1 MKKIINYN
9 FNLAHGI
16 KEILIFGKIKNIVG
30 QFNNSIESLREV
42 DVKHNVVTSY
52 PKVLLEQAGEK
63 PIWVGKGD
71 GADTSKTVIL
81 ANEKT
86 KSWTIVQFDKNMACV
101 LGSGVSSQVIFT
113 GPVI

>member
-1 MKKIINYN
+1 MYHL
-9 FNLAHGI
+9 FP
-16 KEILIFGKIKNIVG
+16 ILILLAPLLA
-30 QFNNSIESLREV
+30 SAESVQINKPLIC
-42 DVKHNVVTSY
+42 DST
-52 PKVLLEQAGEK
+52 LLVFQALVEQAGET

-71 GADTSKTVIL
+71 GKDTSRTVLL

-101 LGSGVSSQVIFT
+101 LGSGVGSQQIFT

>member
-1 MKKIINYN
+1 MP
-9 FNLAHGI
+9 FLFP
-16 KEILIFGKIKNIVG
+16 ILILLVPLLASAEPIQINKP
-30 QFNNSIESLREV
+30 
-42 DVKHNVVTSY
+42 VTCENTLLIFQA
-52 PKVLLEQAGEK
+52 LLEQAGEK

-71 GADTSKTVIL
+71 GTDTSKTVIL

-101 LGSGVSSQVIFT
+101 LGSGVGSQQIFT

>member
-1 MKKIINYN
+1 MHR
-9 FNLAHGI
+9 FLP
-16 KEILIFGKIKNIVG
+16 ILILLAPLLASAETIQLNKP
-30 QFNNSIESLREV
+30 
-42 DVKHNVVTSY
+42 VTCDSA
-52 PKVLLEQAGEK
+52 LLVFQALVEQAGEK

-101 LGSGVSSQVIFT
+101 LGSGVGSQQIFT
-113 GPVI
+113 GPVV

>member
-1 MKKIINYN
+1 MP
-9 FNLAHGI
+9 FLFP
-16 KEILIFGKIKNIVG
+16 ILILLAPLLASAEPIQINKP
-30 QFNNSIESLREV
+30 
-42 DVKHNVVTSY
+42 VTCENT
-52 PKVLLEQAGEK
+52 LLIFQALVEQAGEK

-71 GADTSKTVIL
+71 GTDTSKTVIL

-101 LGSGVSSQVIFT
+101 LGSGVGSQLIFT

>member
-1 MKKIINYN
+1 MPFLFPILFLLVPLLASAEPIQINKPVTCEN
-9 FNLAHGI
+9 TL
-16 KEILIFGKIKNIVG
+16 LIF
-30 QFNNSIESLREV
+30 QA
-42 DVKHNVVTSY
+42 
-52 PKVLLEQAGEK
+52 LLEQAGEK

-71 GADTSKTVIL
+71 GADTSRTVIL

-101 LGSGVSSQVIFT
+101 LGSGVGSQLIFT

>member
-1 MKKIINYN
+1 MHR
-9 FNLAHGI
+9 FLP
-16 KEILIFGKIKNIVG
+16 ILILLSPLLASAEPIQINKP
-30 QFNNSIESLREV
+30 
-42 DVKHNVVTSY
+42 VTCENT
-52 PKVLLEQAGEK
+52 LLIFQALVEQAGEK

-113 GPVI
+113 GPVV

>member
-1 MKKIINYN
+1 MYRFLTVLILLAPLLASAEPIQINKPVTCEN
-9 FNLAHGI
+9 TL
-16 KEILIFGKIKNIVG
+16 LIF
-30 QFNNSIESLREV
+30 QA
-42 DVKHNVVTSY
+42 
-52 PKVLLEQAGEK
+52 LLEQAGEK

-71 GADTSKTVIL
+71 GTDTSKTVIL

-101 LGSGVSSQVIFT
+101 LGSGVGSQQIFT

>member
-1 MKKIINYN
+1 MHR
-9 FNLAHGI
+9 FLP
-16 KEILIFGKIKNIVG
+16 ILILLSPLLASAEPIQINKP
-30 QFNNSIESLREV
+30 
-42 DVKHNVVTSY
+42 VTCENT
-52 PKVLLEQAGEK
+52 LLIFQALVEQAGEK

>member
-1 MKKIINYN
+1 MHR
-9 FNLAHGI
+9 FLP
-16 KEILIFGKIKNIVG
+16 ILILLSPLLASAEPIQINKP
-30 QFNNSIESLREV
+30 
-42 DVKHNVVTSY
+42 VTCENT
-52 PKVLLEQAGEK
+52 LLIFQALVEQAGEK

-71 GADTSKTVIL
+71 GVDTSRTVVL

>member
-1 MKKIINYN
+1 MHR
-9 FNLAHGI
+9 FLP
-16 KEILIFGKIKNIVG
+16 ILILLAPLLASAETIQLNKP
-30 QFNNSIESLREV
+30 
-42 DVKHNVVTSY
+42 VTCDSA
-52 PKVLLEQAGEK
+52 LLVFQALVEQAGEK

-101 LGSGVSSQVIFT
+101 LGSGVGSQLIFT

>member
-1 MKKIINYN
+1 MYRFLTVLILLAPLLASAEPIQINKPVTCEN
-9 FNLAHGI
+9 TL
-16 KEILIFGKIKNIVG
+16 LIFQALV
-30 QFNNSIESLREV
+30 
-42 DVKHNVVTSY
+42 
-52 PKVLLEQAGEK
+52 EQAGEK

-71 GADTSKTVIL
+71 GTDTSKTVIL

-101 LGSGVSSQVIFT
+101 LGSGVGSQLIFT

>member
-1 MKKIINYN
+1 MYRFLTVLILLAPLLASAEPIQINKPVTCEN
-9 FNLAHGI
+9 TL
-16 KEILIFGKIKNIVG
+16 LIFQALV
-30 QFNNSIESLREV
+30 
-42 DVKHNVVTSY
+42 
-52 PKVLLEQAGEK
+52 EQAGEK

-71 GADTSKTVIL
+71 GTDTSKTVIL

-101 LGSGVSSQVIFT
+101 LGSGVGSQQIFT

>member
-1 MKKIINYN
+1 MHR
-9 FNLAHGI
+9 FLP
-16 KEILIFGKIKNIVG
+16 ILILLSPLLASAEPIQINKP
-30 QFNNSIESLREV
+30 
-42 DVKHNVVTSY
+42 VTCENT
-52 PKVLLEQAGEK
+52 LLIFQALVEQAGEK

-71 GADTSKTVIL
+71 GVDTSRTVIL

-113 GPVI
+113 GPVV

>member
-1 MKKIINYN
+1 MP
-9 FNLAHGI
+9 FLFP
-16 KEILIFGKIKNIVG
+16 ILILLVPLLASAEPIQINKP
-30 QFNNSIESLREV
+30 
-42 DVKHNVVTSY
+42 VTCENTLLIFQA
-52 PKVLLEQAGEK
+52 LLEQAGEK

-71 GADTSKTVIL
+71 GTDTSKTVIL

-101 LGSGVSSQVIFT
+101 LGSGVGSQLIFT

>member
-1 MKKIINYN
+1 MYR
-9 FNLAHGI
+9 FLP
-16 KEILIFGKIKNIVG
+16 ILILLAPLLASS
-30 QFNNSIESLREV
+30 QSIQIN
-42 DVKHNVVTSY
+42 KPVTCDSTLL
-52 PKVLLEQAGEK
+52 VFQALLEQAGEK

-86 KSWTIVQFDKNMACV
+86 KSWTIIQFDKNMACV
-101 LGSGVSSQVIFT
+101 LGSGVGSQLIFT

>member
-1 MKKIINYN
+1 MP
-9 FNLAHGI
+9 FLFF
-16 KEILIFGKIKNIVG
+16 ILILLNPLLVSAESIQIKKPVTC
-30 QFNNSIESLREV
+30 ESTLLV
-42 DVKHNVVTSY
+42 FQ
-52 PKVLLEQAGEK
+52 VLLEEAGEK

-71 GADTSKTVIL
+71 GNDTSRTVIL

-101 LGSGVSSQVIFT
+101 LGTGVSSQQIFT

>member
-1 MKKIINYN
+1 MHRFFY
-9 FNLAHGI
+9 
-16 KEILIFGKIKNIVG
+16 ILILLAPLLASAEPIQINKP
-30 QFNNSIESLREV
+30 
-42 DVKHNVVTSY
+42 VTCENTLLIFQA
-52 PKVLLEQAGEK
+52 LLEQAGEK

-71 GADTSKTVIL
+71 GTDTSRTVIL

-101 LGSGVSSQVIFT
+101 LGSGVGSQLIFT

>member
-1 MKKIINYN
+1 MYRL
-9 FNLAHGI
+9 FP
-16 KEILIFGKIKNIVG
+16 ILILLAPLLASAEPIQINKP
-30 QFNNSIESLREV
+30 
-42 DVKHNVVTSY
+42 VTCENT
-52 PKVLLEQAGEK
+52 LLIFQALVEQAGEK

-71 GADTSKTVIL
+71 GADTSRTVIL

-101 LGSGVSSQVIFT
+101 LGSGVGSQLIFT

>member
-1 MKKIINYN
+1 MYRFLTVLILLAPLLASAEPIQINKPVTCEN
-9 FNLAHGI
+9 TL
-16 KEILIFGKIKNIVG
+16 LIFQALV
-30 QFNNSIESLREV
+30 
-42 DVKHNVVTSY
+42 
-52 PKVLLEQAGEK
+52 EQAGEK

-71 GADTSKTVIL
+71 GTDTSRTVML

-101 LGSGVSSQVIFT
+101 LGSGVGSQLIFT

>member
-1 MKKIINYN
+1 MHN
-9 FNLAHGI
+9 AH
-16 KEILIFGKIKNIVG
+16 KYSMYPLFLILILLVPLLASAAPIQINKP
-30 QFNNSIESLREV
+30 
-42 DVKHNVVTSY
+42 VTCENTLLIFQA
-52 PKVLLEQAGEK
+52 LLEQAGEK

-71 GADTSKTVIL
+71 GVDTSRTVLL

-101 LGSGVSSQVIFT
+101 LGSGVGSQQIFT

>member
-1 MKKIINYN
+1 MHR
-9 FNLAHGI
+9 FLP
-16 KEILIFGKIKNIVG
+16 ILILLSPLLASAEPIQINKP
-30 QFNNSIESLREV
+30 
-42 DVKHNVVTSY
+42 VTCENT
-52 PKVLLEQAGEK
+52 LLIFQALVEQAGEK

-71 GADTSKTVIL
+71 GVDTSRTVVL

-113 GPVI
+113 GPVV

>member
-1 MKKIINYN
+1 MP
-9 FNLAHGI
+9 FLFP
-16 KEILIFGKIKNIVG
+16 ILILLVPLLASAEPIQINKP
-30 QFNNSIESLREV
+30 
-42 DVKHNVVTSY
+42 VTCENT
-52 PKVLLEQAGEK
+52 LLIFQALVEQAGEK

-71 GADTSKTVIL
+71 GTDTSKTVIL

-101 LGSGVSSQVIFT
+101 LGSGVGSQLIFT

>member
-1 MKKIINYN
+1 MP
-9 FNLAHGI
+9 FLFP
-16 KEILIFGKIKNIVG
+16 ILILLGPLLASAEPIQINKP
-30 QFNNSIESLREV
+30 
-42 DVKHNVVTSY
+42 VTCENTLLIFQA
-52 PKVLLEQAGEK
+52 LLEQAGEK

-71 GADTSKTVIL
+71 GTDTSKTVIL

-101 LGSGVSSQVIFT
+101 LGSGVGSQQIFT